1 MPYTAREPGPKMT
14 VLHLF
19 SGDLWAGAEVMIL
32 NLLTEL
38 KNDPRMEIFALS
50 LNEGILTERL
60 RKAGIETDVISEA
73 DHPLPKI
80 WLKAVRLCRGR
91 RIALIHS
98 HRYKENILA
107 LLLAKSIGTKQLVST
122 LHGLSE
128 TPTMAGMQEVSSD
141 LKTKVDYFL
150 LKRFFS
156 RVVAVSEE
164 MKNVLVGKYH
174 FRPERISVIRNGVP
188 IPSLGSSSVPP
199 MGGPIHIGTVGRMV
213 AVKDYTLFLDVAAEL
228 RRQTSNVR
236 FSILGEGP
244 LKEQLIQK
252 ALDLKINDAVAF
264 LSPRSDPFPFYR
276 SLDIF
281 VNTSFH
287 EGIPLSILEAMAC
300 RKPIVAPKVGGIPE
314 IVEQGRSGFLVEERE
329 TKAFVQP
336 LLMLIQDR
344 PLRERMGESGLKRVQ
359 ADFSGSTMAEEYQKI
374 YRQSIRQV
382 GK

>member
-1 MPYTAREPGPKMT
+1 MA

-38 KNDPRMEIFALS
+38 KEDQRLEIFALS

-60 RKAGIETDVISEA
+60 RKAGIETEVIPEA

-80 WLKAVRLCRGR
+80 WLKAVRLYRRRG
-91 RIALIHS
+91 IALIHS

-107 LLLAKSIGTKQLVST
+107 LLLAKSIGTKKLIST

-128 TPTMAGMQEVSSD
+128 TPTMAGRQEVSSD
-141 LKTKVDYFL
+141 LKTSVDYFL

-164 MKNVLVGKYH
+164 MENVLVGKYH
-174 FRPERISVIRNGVP
+174 FRPERISVIHNGIP
-188 IPSLGSSSVPP
+188 IPSIGSPSVPP
-199 MGGPIHIGTVGRMV
+199 VGSPIHVGTVGRMV
-213 AVKDYTLFLDVAAEL
+213 AVKDYVLFLEVAAEL
-228 RRQTSNVR
+228 KRQTSNVR

-252 ALDLKINDAVAF
+252 ARDLKIDDAVAF

-281 VNTSFH
+281 VNTSLH
-287 EGIPLSILEAMAC
+287 EGVPLSILEAMIC
-300 RKPIVAPKVGGIPE
+300 KKPIVAPRVGGIPE
-314 IVEQGRSGFLVEERE
+314 IVEQGTNGFLVEGRE
-329 TKAFVQP
+329 TKAFIQP

-344 PLRERMGESGLKRVQ
+344 SLRERMGESGAKKVE
-359 ADFSGSTMAEEYQKI
+359 ANFSSSTMSEEYLKL
-374 YRQSIRQV
+374 YMHLMS
-382 GK
+382 

>member
-1 MPYTAREPGPKMT
+1 MPFTSKESGKKMR

-38 KNDPRMEIFALS
+38 KKDPGVEIFALS

-60 RKAGIETDVISEA
+60 RKAGIETDVIPEA

-80 WLKAVRLCRGR
+80 WLKAVRLYRRGG
-91 RIALIHS
+91 IALIHS

-107 LLLAKSIGTKQLVST
+107 LLLAKSIGANRLVST

-128 TPTMAGMQEVSSD
+128 TPMMAGRQGVSSD
-141 LKTKVDYFL
+141 LKTSVDYFL

-164 MKNVLVGKYH
+164 MENLLVSKYH
-174 FRPERISVIRNGVP
+174 FRPERISIIHNGIP
-188 IPSLGSSSVPP
+188 IPLPGSPSVPP
-199 MGGPIHIGTVGRMV
+199 VGGPIHVGTVGRMV
-213 AVKDYTLFLDVAAEL
+213 AVKDYALFLDVAAEL

-236 FSILGEGP
+236 FSFLGEGP

-252 ALDLKINDAVAF
+252 ARDLKIDDAVAF

-281 VNTSFH
+281 VNTSLH

-300 RKPIVAPKVGGIPE
+300 QKPIVAPKVGGIPE
-314 IVEQGRSGFLVEERE
+314 IVEQGRNGFLIEGRE

-344 PLRERMGESGLKRVQ
+344 SLRERMGESGAKRIQ
-359 ADFSGSTMAEEYQKI
+359 AGFSSSMMAEEYQKI
-374 YRQSIRQV
+374 YRQLIQKV